1 MSALKRYQ
9 ANRIKQ
15 RRARIAQRLAVQVE
29 WQTGF
34 LPALMTPLVK
44 RAAALAWLGEGK
56 ANVTVSFVS
65 AEQSQ
70 ALNNEWRGK
79 DKSTNILSFPFE
91 LPEGW
96 EEKHPFLGD
105 LIVCVPVVQS
115 EAESQQK
122 TMQVHMAHLIVHGML
137 HLQGYDHEQ
146 EDAAQEMEQLETHL
160 LAQLGINDPYTIV
173 E

>member
-1 MSALKRYQ
+1 L
-9 ANRIKQ
+9 
-15 RRARIAQRLAVQVE
+15 
-29 WQTGF
+29 
-34 LPALMTPLVK
+34 
-44 RAAALAWLGEGK
+44 
-56 ANVTVSFVS
+56 VS

-70 ALNNEWRGK
+70 ALNHEWRDK
-79 DKSTNILSFPFE
+79 DKPTNILSFPFE

-96 EEKHPFLGD
+96 EEKRPFLGD

-122 TMQVHMAHLIVHGML
+122 ALQVHMAHLIVHGML

-160 LAQLGINDPYTIV
+160 LAQLGINDPYMIV

>member
-1 MSALKRYQ
+1 MSALKQRQ
-9 ANRIKQ
+9 SSRIKQ
-15 RRARIAQRLAVQVE
+15 RRARIAQRLVVQVE
-29 WQTGF
+29 WQTAF

-56 ANVTVSFVS
+56 ASVNVSLVS

-70 ALNNEWRGK
+70 ALNHEWRDK
-79 DKSTNILSFPFE
+79 DKPTNILSFPFE

-96 EEKHPFLGD
+96 EEKRPFLGD
-105 LIVCVPVVQS
+105 LIVCVPVVQI
-115 EAESQQK
+115 EAESQHK
-122 TMQVHMAHLIVHGML
+122 NMQVHMAHLIVHGML

-146 EDAAQEMEQLETHL
+146 DEEAQAMEQLETKL
-160 LAQLGINDPYTIV
+160 LAQLGINDPYMIV